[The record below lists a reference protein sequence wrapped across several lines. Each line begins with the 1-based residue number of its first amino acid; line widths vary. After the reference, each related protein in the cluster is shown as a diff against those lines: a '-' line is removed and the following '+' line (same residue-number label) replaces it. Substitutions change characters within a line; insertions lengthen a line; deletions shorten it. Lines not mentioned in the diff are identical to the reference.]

1 MTLLKAVK
9 LLDWWIQRR
18 ENSLKKL
25 QETIIFSDAEITK
38 VLVDSDKMIIHNLK
52 QIKKEITPNCKHPK
66 KMQDT
71 CGDQKYC
78 MACNWDL

>member
-1 MTLLKAVK
+1 MTVPNALK
-9 LLDWWIQRR
+9 LLDWWIKRR

-52 QIKKEITPNCKHPK
+52 LIKKEIVPNCKHPK
-66 KMQDT
+66 KMQDM
-71 CGDQKYC
+71 CGSQKYC